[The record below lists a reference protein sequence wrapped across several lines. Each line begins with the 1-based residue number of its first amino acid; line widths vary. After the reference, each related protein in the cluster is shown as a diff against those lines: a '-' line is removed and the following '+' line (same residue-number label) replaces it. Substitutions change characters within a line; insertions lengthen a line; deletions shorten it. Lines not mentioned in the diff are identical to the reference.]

1 MVALAA
7 AVVALVICAQSS
19 AVAQTDGRAPVVRE
33 PIREAFSEEIDPF
46 ALDACG
52 VEVRSETRIRGQF
65 VLYSDLSART
75 HLNIEIVYT
84 DPETGEVLLVER
96 DAETF
101 LDDAPTS
108 ETIDEDAGTR
118 TVVFESTITGL
129 PLNSI
134 VPGDGVLIRDAGRI
148 SETITVVYDLETG
161 EQLSLDEEF
170 TDMRGPHPFIE
181 LTPQERDALFCS
193 VVSQSSP

>member
-7 AVVALVICAQSS
+7 AVVSLVISAQSG

-33 PIREAFSEEIDPF
+33 PIREDLSEEVDLF
-46 ALDACG
+46 ALDVCG
-52 VEVRSETRIRGQF
+52 VEVRSETRVRGQF
-65 VLYSDLSART
+65 VLYGDLSART
-75 HLNIEIVYT
+75 HLNIEIIYT
-84 DPETGEVLLVER
+84 DPESGEVLLVER

-101 LDDAPTS
+101 FDDAPTS

-161 EQLSLDEEF
+161 EQLSFDEEF
-170 TDMRGPHPFIE
+170 TDVRGPHPFIE
-181 LTPQERDALFCS
+181 LAPQERVALFCS